1 MKQPKQLIKLGF
13 MKRFTNLDRLILI
26 PYIVLVLIGFLAV
39 YSAAGT
45 TTVTPIGEQSNVLVK
60 QLAFIAFSFISL
72 VVSYFVLDKY
82 GNSYYF
88 LTISMGILLLLEI
101 MVRLFGDEALGAK
114 SRLTVGPIQIQP
126 SEFVKVFLIWWFGVL
141 LADLIKNKRVITQ
154 FVRPFTKRKLPP
166 YFDAMILYGLP
177 GILLLLIFME
187 PDVGTALVIMMTI
200 WIVLLVAGRI
210 PHGLLIS
217 VAGLVLLFILFNY
230 FPIDLLGFL
239 PSHIVSRIVAYRDAF
254 DAASNEG
261 FQIVRGYMAVAQGGI
276 FGQGPGASQFKAGYL
291 PEATTDF
298 IIAIIA
304 EEYGLIGVLLLF
316 STLTILIT
324 RIFIRALKATLTS
337 TKYILTGV
345 GGMLLVQSFI
355 NLGGLIGLIPL
366 TGVTLPFISYGG
378 SSLMASSIAIGMAF
392 TALDN
397 EDKQLGLANVS
408 EKQRTFTRSLVMKDG
423 K

>member
-230 FPIDLLGFL
+230 FPIDLL
-239 PSHIVSRIVAYRDAF
+239 
-254 DAASNEG
+254 
-261 FQIVRGYMAVAQGGI
+261 
-276 FGQGPGASQFKAGYL
+276 
-291 PEATTDF
+291 
-298 IIAIIA
+298 
-304 EEYGLIGVLLLF
+304 
-316 STLTILIT
+316 
-324 RIFIRALKATLTS
+324 
-337 TKYILTGV
+337 
-345 GGMLLVQSFI
+345 
-355 NLGGLIGLIPL
+355 
-366 TGVTLPFISYGG
+366 
-378 SSLMASSIAIGMAF
+378 
-392 TALDN
+392 
-397 EDKQLGLANVS
+397 
-408 EKQRTFTRSLVMKDG
+408 
-423 K
+423 